1 VRTVPDHVYAAL
13 RNGDFTLLASYLRA
27 FRSAARL
34 LYPAPQ
40 FLWSPARAAVL
51 DEKLRTPARHA
62 FRLVVVRPLPPDR
75 VGAGARALHER
86 QRLTPHYPGEQ
97 RGARRVECKQPR
109 ILLGE
114 KRSVRAR
121 GGKQEQAHGCHR
133 TAEDEKQLHLSLAP
147 RGSRLS
153 TGAGSCWGERTV
165 NRFHGD
171 SRCSSRLVSALS

>member
-1 VRTVPDHVYAAL
+1 MRRPLAVRTV
-13 RNGDFTLLASYLRA
+13 AS
-27 FRSAARL
+27 
-34 LYPAPQ
+34 
-40 FLWSPARAAVL
+40 W
-51 DEKLRTPARHA
+51 TPACSRKRGVDLDVKPRLDRAGDKLHRH
-62 FRLVVVRPLPPDR
+62 R
-75 VGAGARALHER
+75 VDDQTGHYREQRKAHQQPQSEAGSEYASPIAPRER
-86 QRLTPHYPGEQ
+86 QQLKRHYPGEQ
-97 RGARRVECKQPR
+97 RGERRVECKQQR

>member
-1 VRTVPDHVYAAL
+1 MRRPLGVRTV
-13 RNGDFTLLASYLRA
+13 AS
-27 FRSAARL
+27 
-34 LYPAPQ
+34 
-40 FLWSPARAAVL
+40 W
-51 DEKLRTPARHA
+51 TPACSRKRSSWDTA
-62 FRLVVVRPLPPDR
+62 
-75 VGAGARALHER
+75 
-86 QRLTPHYPGEQ
+86 
-97 RGARRVECKQPR
+97 RGACKQRR

-114 KRSVRAR
+114 KRMGRAR